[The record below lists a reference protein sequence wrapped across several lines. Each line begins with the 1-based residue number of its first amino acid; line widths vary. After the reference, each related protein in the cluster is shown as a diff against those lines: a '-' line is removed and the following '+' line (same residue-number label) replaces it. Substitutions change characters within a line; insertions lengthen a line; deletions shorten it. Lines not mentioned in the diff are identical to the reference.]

1 MTKKYNKLVRD
12 KVIQHILDNGG
23 DPKHHTATEEELPRL
38 SFEKVHEELKELA
51 EAETHEKRT
60 EEAGDVLEA
69 FDLLCE
75 YLGLSKT
82 EVEKAK
88 IKKALERGQFKKR
101 IVLDES

>member
-1 MTKKYNKLVRD
+1 MRD

-23 DPKHHTATEEELPRL
+23 DPQYHTATEDEIPRL
-38 SFEKVHEELKELA
+38 FFEKVHEELKELA
-51 EAETHEKRT
+51 EAETQEKRV
-60 EEAGDVLEA
+60 EEAGDVQEA
-69 FDLLCE
+69 LDALCE

-88 IKKALERGQFKKR
+88 IKKALEKGQFKKR